1 MNSKPQFYDAHP
13 ATRYSVEQLQQAVTA
28 YGDRFNDPVPLDLLA
43 GAANRFR
50 SSELMATLLDCI
62 NNQAP
67 IGNWQEFA
75 VHFLSEPE

>member
-1 MNSKPQFYDAHP
+1 MNSKPQLHNPGPLD
-13 ATRYSVEQLQQAVTA
+13 RYSIEQLQEAVIA
-28 YGDRFNDPVPLDLLA
+28 YGERFNDPVPLDLLA

-75 VHFLSEPE
+75 VRFLGTE